1 MTGISYVDGRYVP
14 HAEAFVHM
22 EDRGYQFADGVYEV
36 IAVYGGKLVD
46 EAPHLDR
53 LERSLSEIGIAAPV
67 SRASLGVILR
77 EMLRRNRLTHG
88 SLYLQVT
95 RGVARRDHAYGDDMR
110 AVLTVAVRRA
120 TPPLRSA
127 SLAGYRVISIP
138 DIRWKRCDIKT
149 VGLLPNILGKKLA
162 QRAGAAE
169 AWMIDD
175 AGMVTEGT
183 TSNAWIVTAD
193 GELVT
198 RYLDH
203 GILPGVTRRALL
215 GLAEQAKIKVVQRA
229 FSLDEAKAARE
240 AFYTSATAILRPV
253 IQIDETTIGEGV
265 VGPVA
270 RRLVDAYFDT
280 LEAA

>member
-1 MTGISYVDGRYVP
+1 MTGISYVDGRYVS

-46 EAPHLDR
+46 EASHLDR
-53 LERSLSEIGIAAPV
+53 LERSLSEVGIAFPG
-67 SRASLGVILR
+67 SRASLGIVLR
-77 EMLRRNRLTHG
+77 EMMRRNRLKHG

-95 RGVARRDHAYGDDMR
+95 RGVARRDHAYVDAMR
-110 AVLTVAVRRA
+110 PVLTVAVRRA

-138 DIRWKRCDIKT
+138 DIRWKRCDIKS
-149 VGLLPNILGKKLA
+149 VGLLPNILGKKQA
-162 QRAGAAE
+162 MRAGAAE
-169 AWMIDD
+169 AWMIDE

-183 TSNAWIVTAD
+183 TSNAWIVTAT

-198 RYLDH
+198 RYLDE
-203 GILPGVTRRALL
+203 GILPGVTRRALI
-215 GLAEQAKIKVVQRA
+215 GFAERAQMPVVQRA
-229 FSLDEAKAARE
+229 FSLAEAKTARE

-253 IQIDETTIGEGV
+253 IQIDETKIGDGV

-270 RRLVDAYFDT
+270 RRLVDAYFDA
-280 LEAA
+280 LETV

>member
-1 MTGISYVDGRYVP
+1 MSGISYVDGRYVP

-46 EAPHLDR
+46 EAAHLDR
-53 LERSLSEIGIAAPV
+53 LERSLSEIGIEAPV
-67 SRASLGVILR
+67 SRSSLGVILR

-95 RGVARRDHAYGDDMR
+95 RGVARRDHAYGDEMR
-110 AVLTVAVRRA
+110 AVLTVSARRA

-149 VGLLPNILGKKLA
+149 VGLLPNILGKKQA

-203 GILPGVTRRALL
+203 GILHGVTRRALL
-215 GLAEQAKIKVVQRA
+215 GFAEQAKIKVVQRA
-229 FSLDEAKAARE
+229 FSLDEAKVARE

-253 IQIDETTIGEGV
+253 IQIDETKIGEGV

-270 RRLVDAYFDT
+270 RRLVDAYFDA

>member
-1 MTGISYVDGRYVP
+1 MTGISYVDGRYVS

-46 EAPHLDR
+46 EASHLDR
-53 LERSLSEIGIAAPV
+53 LERSLSEVGIAFPG
-67 SRASLGVILR
+67 SRASLGIVLC
-77 EMLRRNRLTHG
+77 EMMRRNRLKHG

-95 RGVARRDHAYGDDMR
+95 RGVARRDHAYVDAMR
-110 AVLTVAVRRA
+110 PVLTVAVRRA

-138 DIRWKRCDIKT
+138 DIRWKRCDIKS
-149 VGLLPNILGKKLA
+149 VGLLPNIIGKKQA
-162 QRAGAAE
+162 MRAGAAE
-169 AWMIDD
+169 AWMIDE

-183 TSNAWIVTAD
+183 TSNAWIVTAT

-198 RYLDH
+198 RYLDE
-203 GILPGVTRRALL
+203 GILPGVTRRALI
-215 GLAEQAKIKVVQRA
+215 GFAERAQMPVVQRA
-229 FSLDEAKAARE
+229 FSLAEAKTARE

-253 IQIDETTIGEGV
+253 IQIDETKIGDGV

-270 RRLVDAYFDT
+270 RRLVDAYFDA
-280 LEAA
+280 LETV